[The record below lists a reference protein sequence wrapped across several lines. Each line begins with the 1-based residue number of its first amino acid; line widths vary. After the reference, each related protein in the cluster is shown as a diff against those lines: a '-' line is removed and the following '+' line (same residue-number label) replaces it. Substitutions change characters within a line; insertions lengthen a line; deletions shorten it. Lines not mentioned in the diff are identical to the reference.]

1 MFDLVWSH
9 LFDVAYKVI
18 CVIFGTVDMV
28 VESVVGSTM
37 ASTGFVTFLDL
48 TSITTAACTPL
59 TNKPNVLTVSV
70 APEPRDILWQ
80 NLQVDTRI
88 YRRKEQT
95 ANFLLFLGVILWSF
109 PLAAIQAFATAEQ
122 LSRIPGMEWILT
134 FNSGSLT
141 AFINGY
147 LPVLALLGLILLLP
161 VIFERIAVSY
171 ERRRTYSDIQR
182 SILNRYFY
190 YQVRFK

>member
-1 MFDLVWSH
+1 
-9 LFDVAYKVI
+9 
-18 CVIFGTVDMV
+18 MV

-37 ASTGFVTFLDL
+37 ASTGIVTFLDL

-59 TNKPNVLTVSV
+59 TNKPHVLTVSV
-70 APEPRDILWQ
+70 APEPRDILWH
-80 NLQVDTRI
+80 NLQVDTRV
-88 YRRKEQT
+88 YRRKELT
-95 ANFLLFLGVILWSF
+95 ANILLFLGVILWSF

-134 FNSGSLT
+134 VNSGSLT

-190 YQVRFK
+190 YQVRSR